1 MRILGN
7 KKKNTDKKSNE
18 KELEKLKEEYTKI
31 TLFYLDL
38 KEAFEIIE
46 NNFRNKEIIVTDNI
60 HYNYVIDSTI
70 STTDSHNIAELIHYS
85 IEDLKYSSFYLENQ
99 DTYSYNLH
107 ENIVV
112 DTTNYFIRIMIN
124 TYNFNALK
132 DNLEK
137 LRQEHVESFKNVND
151 Y

>member
-99 DTYSYNLH
+99 DIYSYNLH

-137 LRQEHVESFKNVND
+137 LRQEHVKSFKNVND